1 MHLDTYGQNDL
12 WGFKFSIRMEKTG
25 DFMCDMIVVVRWADL
40 TFSETTDVLEF
51 SHTVI

>member
-1 MHLDTYGQNDL
+1 MVKMTSGGLNLASG
-12 WGFKFSIRMEKTG
+12 WRRR